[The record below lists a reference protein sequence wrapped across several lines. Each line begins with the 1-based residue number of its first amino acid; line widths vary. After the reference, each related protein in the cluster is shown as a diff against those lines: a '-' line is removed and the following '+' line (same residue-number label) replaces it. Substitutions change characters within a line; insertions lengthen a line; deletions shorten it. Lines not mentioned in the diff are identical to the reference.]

1 MLHVHLSNRVE
12 HLAERLVEV
21 VRPPLDNPFA
31 NDCIVVQSLGMQRW
45 LEMTLATATGVWA
58 NGWFPFPEAL
68 ARKLRRDVLD
78 ESAAEHAFDRTGLA
92 FAVAA
97 AIAADR
103 DAPAYAPLRHYL
115 GAETGPGEPSGASST
130 RLIALAERIADV
142 FDGYQL
148 HRPDVLLAWEAD
160 HNGGVSP
167 ADRVHRGI
175 DRGMN
180 VGHEVDVDTGIDD
193 PDDAW
198 QPYLW
203 RAVTAAH
210 PDRSRGAR
218 QTERLIAALEA
229 GRKPSD
235 PDFARVSVFGLSALS
250 PLYIRLLSALARHV
264 EVNVFALAASTIG
277 AKSLRA
283 HRAVGG
289 MPGGRAPEARAMAD
303 VPAAGHP
310 LLRSLGTVAREF
322 QILAGSVAHEVTF
335 DDLPAN
341 EGSVDTPD
349 HPVAHLGALHAL
361 QADIDADVP
370 RTRPSVVARLIAG
383 QDTSVSVHAC
393 HGPLREVEVLRDQ
406 LIAAFAADETL
417 APHDIAVLTP
427 DIAGYAPYIDAV
439 FGAVRLDGCRLPFA
453 IADRPGRESLAVVQ
467 AFGQLLHV
475 LRGRFTAAEVLD
487 LLALPP
493 VRKRFGLP
501 AADLEAVRDWVAAS
515 GIRWAADADHR
526 RSVGQPAEDANTWRF
541 GLDRLLL
548 GVAVGDEGDVRGIE
562 VRPGDDA
569 GGGGDDEARPG
580 DDAGDGAGGGMFER
594 TADGCFR
601 SVLPALDALAAPPTL
616 GALCAFA
623 DHLAAARASCV
634 APRPA
639 RAWATALTALLAETI
654 AHDGATAAQHGRL
667 RAALDDLADRAE
679 AAGFVGDLTLDSV
692 SDHVLQAVDADD
704 GARGFLS
711 GGLTFC
717 ALAPMRSIPFRVVAL
732 LGMNDGAFPRP
743 GRPFAFDLVHRRP
756 RVGDR
761 RARDDDRF
769 LFLEA
774 LLAAR
779 DRFIVT
785 FNGQSM
791 NDNSRF
797 PPSVVVSELLDA
809 LVAFDPASATTADA
823 SAIADA
829 LVTWHP
835 LQPFSPRY
843 FTASAP
849 SGAAEAPTDDPSDGR
864 LFSYAT
870 AYVPAAACLVG
881 ARTHATPFVTSAV
894 ALGRRAIAGSEAD
907 EPDIALDDL
916 VAFFRHP
923 ARHLLRHHL
932 GIAFPGD
939 ETPLEER
946 EPLALDGLGRYA
958 VGDAVLRDLLAG
970 RSAATAGARVRAAGI
985 APIGTPGAVALAP
998 IVAQA
1003 AAIAAAAAPWLSP
1016 SHLPPIEFALQLPPI
1031 DAALLPNTVPNAL
1044 PNVAGARS
1052 GARLVGTLAGVRP
1065 GGLVRCSFARV
1076 DIART
1081 LDLWIEHV
1089 VLCALRSLG
1098 VPSTHSAHAAPPSAP
1113 PPATHSRRIGRP
1125 PAADRNGGAAT
1136 IVFGPVEAPERV
1148 LATLVGLYRAGLRGW
1163 LPFLPRASHAFAAA
1177 APDDVPVH
1185 ASRAFREARRAF
1197 DPPAFAGGGRG
1208 EGEDE
1213 WVHLVVGDAEPFGE
1227 DGDPDWQTAF
1237 AEIACAVYRP
1247 ILAAIIADGA
1257 AE

>member
-1 MLHVHLSNRVE
+1 MLRVHLSNRVE

-58 NGWFPFPEAL
+58 NGWFPFPEAF

-78 ESAAEHAFDRTGLA
+78 DAAAERTFDRTGLA
-92 FAVAA
+92 FAIAA

-103 DAPAYAPLRHYL
+103 GAPAYAPLRHYL
-115 GAETGPGEPSGASST
+115 DAGMGPDVEPSGTSST

-148 HRPDVLLAWEAD
+148 HRPDLLLAWEAEHD
-160 HNGGVSP
+160 DGVHP
-167 ADRVHRGI
+167 KEGI
-175 DRGMN
+175 DLGVDLSSGRSGD
-180 VGHEVDVDTGIDD
+180 GGREVAVDGGIDD

-198 QPYLW
+198 QPQLW

-229 GRKPSD
+229 GRQPSD

-264 EVNVFALAASTIG
+264 EVNVFALAASTVG
-277 AKSLRA
+277 ARALRD

-289 MPGGRAPEARAMAD
+289 MPAGRAPEARAMDD

-322 QILAGSVAHEVTF
+322 QLLAGSVAHEVTF
-335 DDLPAN
+335 DDFPASA
-341 EGSVDTPD
+341 GSVEAPD
-349 HPVAHLGALHAL
+349 RLAALHAL
-361 QADIDADVP
+361 QADIDADAPKP
-370 RTRPSVVARLIAG
+370 RPNALALLIAG
-383 QDTSVSVHAC
+383 QDTSVSIHAC

-406 LIAAFAADETL
+406 LIAAFAADNTL
-417 APHDIAVLTP
+417 APHDIVVLTP

-439 FGAVRLDGCRLPFA
+439 FGATRLDGCRLPFA

-493 VRKRFGLP
+493 VRQRFGLP
-501 AADLEAVRDWVAAS
+501 AADLGAVRDWVAAA

-548 GVAVGDEGDVRGIE
+548 GVAVGED
-562 VRPGDDA
+562 DDA
-569 GGGGDDEARPG
+569 D
-580 DDAGDGAGGGMFER
+580 GDGSVRSKSDADDGAIGAVIDR
-594 TADGCFR
+594 AADGCFHG
-601 SVLPALDALAAPPTL
+601 VLPALDALAAPHAL

-623 DHLAAARASCV
+623 GHLAAARASCV

-654 AHDGATAAQHGRL
+654 AHDGANAAQHGRL

-679 AAGFVGDLTLDSV
+679 TAGFVGDLTLDSI
-692 SDHVLQAVDADD
+692 SDHVLQAVDAND

-711 GGLTFC
+711 GGITFC

-743 GRPFAFDLVHRRP
+743 GRPFAFDLVQRRP

-791 NDNSRF
+791 NDNSRL

-809 LVAFDPASATTADA
+809 LVALDPASAAAADV
-823 SAIADA
+823 SATADA

-849 SGAAEAPTDDPSDGR
+849 SGTAQAPADDRSDGR

-870 AYVPAAACLVG
+870 AYVPAAVRLLG
-881 ARTHATPFVTSAV
+881 ARTHATPFVTSTV
-894 ALGRRAIAGSEAD
+894 ALGRRDTAGSDAD

-923 ARHLLRHHL
+923 ARHLLRHNL

-939 ETPLEER
+939 ATPLEDR
-946 EPLALDGLGRYA
+946 EPLALDGLGRHA

-970 RSAATAGARVRAAGI
+970 RTAAAAMARVHAAGI
-985 APIGTPGAVALAP
+985 APIGTPGAVALTP
-998 IVAQA
+998 IVDQA
-1003 AAIAAAAAPWLSP
+1003 AAIASVAAPWLSP
-1016 SHLPPIEFALQLPPI
+1016 SHLPPIDFTLRLPPV
-1031 DAALLPNTVPNAL
+1031 DTALLPNFVPN
-1044 PNVAGARS
+1044 GAAVRS
-1052 GARLVGTLAGVRP
+1052 GTRLVGTLAGVRP

-1076 DIART
+1076 DVAKT

-1089 VLCALRSLG
+1089 VLCALRAQPPDG
-1098 VPSTHSAHAAPPSAP
+1098 PSS
-1113 PPATHSRRIGRP
+1113 THSRRIGRP
-1125 PAADRNGGAAT
+1125 PAADRSGGAAT
-1136 IVFGPVEAPERV
+1136 IAFGPVEAPERV
-1148 LATLVGLYRAGLRGW
+1148 LSTLVALCRSGQRAW

-1177 APDDVPVH
+1177 GPDDAPVH
-1185 ASRAFREARRAF
+1185 NSRALREARHAF

-1213 WVHLVVGDAEPFGE
+1213 WVRLVVGDAEPFGE
-1227 DGDPDWQTAF
+1227 DGDPGWQTAF

-1247 ILAAIIADGA
+1247 ILAAIVADGE